1 MIAIYRFVMI
11 DDIILGVTIKVAS
24 PGVNV
29 TTAMEDTE
37 PFSDT
42 VADVPA
48 VKTSRQD
55 RVGVTWE
62 KPPKEENI
70 DGVCKFLTCT
80 I

>member
-1 MIAIYRFVMI
+1 MIAIYRFDMI
-11 DDIILGVTIKVAS
+11 DDVILGVTIKMAS

-29 TTAMEDTE
+29 STAMEDTK

-55 RVGVTWE
+55 RICVSWE
-62 KPPKEENI
+62 KPPMDENN
-70 DGVCKFLTCT
+70 DGVCKFLRCT